1 MKKVLT
7 FTIAVLTAG
16 LMNAQLAGE
25 IATNMGVGAS
35 TTAGAIATVDGALGS
50 ARAKK
55 GDYNSN
61 EFSGSPYVNNSFLP
75 TPLYYKDEK
84 IGSLFYRHN
93 ALNEEVEIMK
103 ANVEGELI
111 RSLARDKELNI
122 RVNGKKMSFK
132 TFITVKKRTTNGYL
146 TQLLDG
152 KEYDLYKRTLV
163 KFTEGTPAQNSF
175 VAAVPARFTQF
186 TEYYYQKEGVNRIDE
201 VVAKNTKLLKLLDD
215 DVKAKTKAFLK
226 ANDLNIKNEADLIKT
241 FEFLNEG

>member
-1 MKKVLT
+1 MKNLLT
-7 FTIAVLTAG
+7 FTFVVLATS

-35 TTAGAIATVDGALGS
+35 ANAGAIATIDGALGS
-50 ARAKK
+50 ARMKK
-55 GDYNSN
+55 ADYKS
-61 EFSGSPYVNNSFLP
+61 EKYSGSPYVSDSFLP
-75 TPLYYKDEK
+75 TSLFYKDEK
-84 IGSLFYRHN
+84 IGSIFYRHN
-93 ALNEEVEIMK
+93 ALNEELEIMK
-103 ANVEGELI
+103 ANVDGELI

-122 RVNGKKMSFK
+122 RMNGKKMSFK

-186 TEYYYQKEGVNRIDE
+186 TEYYYQKEGVNRVDE
-201 VVAKNTKLLKLLDD
+201 VVAKNSKLLKLLDAD
-215 DVKAKTKAFLK
+215 TKAKIKIFLK
-226 ANDLNIKNEADLIKT
+226 ENDLNIKNEEDLIKV
-241 FEFLNEG
+241 FEFLNKK